1 VTCLAGES
9 VCHRLAVEVLRR
21 VQSICVSGPSTEAI
35 RRNRAACS
43 EKAGED
49 STRSHRC
56 RMRSTDVAPVSCR
69 SNRGSFPGTGTRDIP
84 ERKQTQAQRRQV
96 RPMRLPQVLH
106 NQIKDWQIRLTLS
119 ARKGV
124 RHMLPHLDRHS
135 IDGAVARRSFTKS
148 HFDCSR
154 TCRCRRRTMRARGI
168 HLGPGR

>member
-1 VTCLAGES
+1 MPPSSGRGYASPSKHLRQRSFDRGHTPES
-9 VCHRLAVEVLRR
+9 RSLFGKTGA
-21 VQSICVSGPSTEAI
+21 
-35 RRNRAACS
+35 
-43 EKAGED
+43 D
-49 STRSHRC
+49 SARSHRC
-56 RMRSTDVAPVSCR
+56 RMRSTDVAPVTCR

-119 ARKGV
+119 ARKRV

-154 TCRCRRRTMRARGI
+154 TCRCRRRTIRARGI